1 MLEKQTC
8 LGESRK
14 FDPCLSGPAGMH
26 AEVTTAPEKPLTS
39 VGPGPY
45 TVGTTL
51 CPSAHAGVS
60 APVRRRWMQGTR
72 GWMDWYPK
80 PFCAQ
85 PRQELPSPTSCCR
98 SSPTSRCHSW
108 PAETGSSG
116 DIQGPVGMSLCKAL
130 MHHFPR
136 NILLRQS
143 LPKGFVLPFCTFS
156 NQPSELNA
164 PSSVASACTQ
174 THSSWAL

>member
-1 MLEKQTC
+1 MSLWS
-8 LGESRK
+8 SRNARRG
-14 FDPCLSGPAGMH
+14 DYGPW
-26 AEVTTAPEKPLTS
+26 KTS
-39 VGPGPY
+39 HR
-45 TVGTTL
+45 
-51 CPSAHAGVS
+51 C
-60 APVRRRWMQGTR
+60 GTR
-72 GWMDWYPK
+72 SIHSRNHTVPQCTHRCFSSSKEKVDAGNKRVDDWYPK

-85 PRQELPSPTSCCR
+85 PRQELPLPTSCCR

-143 LPKGFVLPFCTFS
+143 LPKGLFS
-156 NQPSELNA
+156 PSAAFQTSLQNRMRPA
-164 PSSVASACTQ
+164 LQLLLAHKHTQVGLCNLLCTQ
-174 THSSWAL
+174 VRKMDGQLPT